1 MCRLLRL
8 PKPNRHSLSPTAHD
22 VSRDRSRGAEVL
34 AFDLDARENAFRN
47 VS

>member
-22 VSRDRSRGAEVL
+22 VTALRGAEIL
-34 AFDLDARENAFRN
+34 AFDGRT
-47 VS
+47 